1 MPNSTLI
8 QPAAV
13 YMLRVNT
20 PGISGTPLSPNG
32 VTAAWSPAN
41 SVMYIKVLLEL

>member
-13 YMLRVNT
+13 YMLRVST
-20 PGISGTPLSPNG
+20 PGISGIPLSPNG

-41 SVMYIKVLLEL
+41 SEMYIKVVLEL